1 MRVVHSK
8 KLLLCSTA
16 LTALLAA
23 PVAAQETVDETAD
36 GGFFTRLG
44 RIVLGFGG
52 TETVAI
58 DTPQAVTVL
67 NQDDIDQEQA
77 TTVADLFDM
86 VPGVQGIGTGRVGGV
101 SFNIRGVG
109 ELASSDESKIIVT
122 VDGATKFYE
131 QYRMGSFF
139 SDPELYK
146 QVEVL
151 RGPASSTLYG
161 SGAIGGVI
169 NFETKDAGDF
179 LTTGNHALRFRVG
192 YSTNGNESLASAIYA
207 TRPAENFE
215 TLFALNYRVAD
226 DYENGDGEA
235 IAGSA
240 FDALS
245 GLIKAKYTFGDTLSK
260 SITASYSAW
269 NSSLDDTSYAQTDSF
284 DFGTIDRDI
293 FDQTFAL
300 RYEDSAPGNPWLD
313 LDVVLTYSDTDVE
326 QSDASL
332 PPFSPLFMDSHYAYR
347 TLGLKAENTFELS
360 FGNWQNYV
368 TAGVQLS
375 QQERIAEST
384 SGAINFHPEGTD
396 QKVGAYIQGE
406 FVWNDRLTLVPG
418 IRADLVWLDPGDG
431 GDAYDTS
438 LVSPKI
444 AAHYKLTDDLAIFG
458 SLAHTERTP
467 TLDEIYSY
475 DVDEPASGGLNPESA
490 DSAELGLSY
499 SYYGLFSGND
509 VIEMKATGFYY
520 DITDMIARDTTAGT
534 PYYRNID
541 HVKLWGFELEGAYE
555 AEYGFARA
563 AFSEVRGED
572 TSTGLTPTSVPQ
584 RSLVLTIGGRVPDYG
599 LEFGWRGHFYGEID
613 YGGGD
618 TYDGYDLHDLF
629 VNWSPQDGPLEGLTI
644 GLTADNI
651 FDTTYQ
657 NSLAGDDGAGRSYG
671 IALTRTFEF

>member
-1 MRVVHSK
+1 MRVGHSK
-8 KLLLCSTA
+8 SLLFCTTA

-23 PVAAQETVDETAD
+23 PLAAQETVDETAD
-36 GGFFTRLG
+36 GGVFTRLG

-67 NQDDIDQEQA
+67 NQDDIDKEQA
-77 TTVADLFDM
+77 STAADLFDM

-179 LTTGNHALRFRVG
+179 LTTGNHALRFRTG
-192 YSTNGNESLASAIYA
+192 YTSNGNEKLVSAIYA
-207 TRPAENFE
+207 TRPVDTFE
-215 TLFALNYRVAD
+215 TLFALNYRKAG
-226 DYENGDGEA
+226 DYEDGDGNDV
-235 IAGSA
+235 AGSA
-240 FDALS
+240 YDALS

-260 SITASYSAW
+260 SLTASYSAW

-284 DFGTIDRDI
+284 NFGTIDRDI

-326 QSDASL
+326 QGDSSL
-332 PPFSPLFMDSHYAYR
+332 PAISPLFEDSHYAYR
-347 TLGLKAENTFELS
+347 TLSLKAENTFDVS
-360 FGNWQNYV
+360 FGAWQNFL
-368 TAGVQLS
+368 TAGIQLS
-375 QQERIAEST
+375 RQERIAKST
-384 SGAINFHPEGTD
+384 SGSIEFHPEGTD
-396 QKVGAYIQGE
+396 QKIGAYLQGE

-418 IRADLVWLDPGDG
+418 IRADLVSLQPGDG
-431 GDAYDTS
+431 GQDYDTT
-438 LVSPKI
+438 LISPKI
-444 AAHYKLTDDLAIFG
+444 AAHYKLTEDLSVFG

-467 TLDEIYSY
+467 TLDEIYSFSPT
-475 DVDEPASGGLNPESA
+475 EPASGGLDPEMANSV
-490 DSAELGLSY
+490 ELGVSY
-499 SYYGLFSGND
+499 SHYGIFTAND
-509 VIEMKATGFYY
+509 VVELKATGFYY
-520 DITDMIARDTTAGT
+520 DITDMISRDTTAGT
-534 PYYRNID
+534 PFYRNID
-541 HVKLWGFELEGAYE
+541 HVKLWGVELEGAYE
-555 AEYGFARA
+555 AERGFARA
-563 AFSEVRGED
+563 AFSDVRGED
-572 TSTGLTPTSVPQ
+572 TATGLTPTSVPQ
-584 RSLVLTIGGRVPDYG
+584 RSLVLTLGGRAPEYG
-599 LEFGWRGHFYGEID
+599 LEYGWRGHFYGDID
-613 YGGGD
+613 YGDGT
-618 TYDGYDLHDLF
+618 TYDGYNLHDLF
-629 VNWSPQDGPLEGLTI
+629 VNWSPQQGPLEGLTI

-651 FDTTYQ
+651 FDTTYR
-657 NSLAGDDGAGRSYG
+657 NSLAGDNGEGRSYS